1 MIGRIP
7 SVREVSITPAIRR
20 LEWGYTLTPHA
31 EQHTRVSDQRCQPGK
46 AFTNAAD
53 IGLSDA
59 SLVL

>member
-1 MIGRIP
+1 M
-7 SVREVSITPAIRR
+7 REVSITPAIRR